1 MKNKPIFRKC
11 ADKKLIQNQNSRE
24 QMTRGKIR
32 LTLDF
37 SAKKS
42 TRRAKKTKTTA
53 FRQVKTVPG
62 GVKSS
67 ITAEIIVPLN
77 SYKTTINKAIKPDNA
92 SEIKIFLSLKNFILN
107 NFQIGRKENK
117 QSAV

>member
-11 ADKKLIQNQNSRE
+11 ADKTLIQNQNSRE

-37 SAKKS
+37 SDKKS

-62 GVKSS
+62 GINSS

-77 SYKTTINKAIKPDNA
+77 SYKTPINKAIKPDSAN
-92 SEIKIFLSLKNFILN
+92 EIKIFLSLKNFILN
-107 NFQIGRKENK
+107 NFHLVVKKSVG
-117 QSAV
+117 